1 MHDLHTCMHI
11 RYIYIYVYI
20 HIMFY
25 TYRMFLICTYIHGQS
40 LQLCFGNSWV
50 NLDPKNDDW
59 RVAHPRW

>member
-1 MHDLHTCMHI
+1 
-11 RYIYIYVYI
+11 
-20 HIMFY
+20 MFY
-25 TYRMFLICTYIHGQS
+25 TYRMFLICAYIHGQS